1 MAHGKP
7 NDRVTTWDIDPGSL
21 PVPLIIAHRGDVKEA
36 PENTIPAFHR
46 ALAAGADGIEL
57 DVRLTRD
64 GRLVVFHDRYLDRT
78 SDGHGPLNHR
88 TFSEIRALDV
98 GAWFSPAF
106 RGETAPTLDEV
117 FEALPHDY
125 LLNVEM
131 KVVIKGMRSIA
142 HRVAETVRRHR
153 RWDST
158 LVASFNPVALYHLRR
173 MEPRIARGYIW
184 SKKHPYPIRSRWLSP
199 LVQAHWYDTAD
210 ETYSLQAQRRF
221 QRRGGRVLA
230 WDVDF
235 GRDLEKMAAVH
246 LDAVV
251 TDDLANMVGRK
262 RDLARRLA

>member
-1 MAHGKP
+1 
-7 NDRVTTWDIDPGSL
+7 VTTWDIDPGSL
-21 PVPLIIAHRGDVKEA
+21 RLPLIIAPRGDVKNA
-36 PENTIPAFHR
+36 PENTIPAFQR

-64 GRLVVFHDRYLDRT
+64 RQLVVFHDRHLDRT
-78 SDGHGPLNHR
+78 SNGHGPLKHR
-88 TFSEIRALDV
+88 TFGEIRALDV

-106 RGETAPTLDEV
+106 RGEMAPTLDEV

-131 KVVIKGMRSIA
+131 KVVMKGMRLIA

-199 LVQAHWYDTAD
+199 LVQAHWYDPAD
-210 ETYSLQAQRRF
+210 ETYDLQAQRKF

-235 GRDLEKMAAVH
+235 GRDLEKMASVH

-251 TDDLANMVGRK
+251 TDDLAEMVGRK